1 MKLDGLVFITSNPGK
16 AREVARFLG
25 REVRAVPLDLP
36 EIQDVRFDVVARRK
50 ALDAAKA
57 AGTPVLVEDSGL
69 EVAAWNGFPGALTK
83 WITVHSSQETLAHM
97 LDGFA
102 DRRAEAVSALAIAG
116 PDDEESD
123 VLVVEGRVKGSLAKE
138 PRGANGFG
146 WDVLFIPD
154 GDTRTFAEMELGE
167 KDAISHRF
175 RAFEALRRALAAQE
189 A

>member
-1 MKLDGLVFITSNPGK
+1 
-16 AREVARFLG
+16 
-25 REVRAVPLDLP
+25 
-36 EIQDVRFDVVARRK
+36 
-50 ALDAAKA
+50 
-57 AGTPVLVEDSGL
+57 
-69 EVAAWNGFPGALTK
+69 
-83 WITVHSSQETLAHM
+83 VHSSQETLAHIWT
-97 LDGFA
+97 A
-102 DRRAEAVSALAIAG
+102 SPTAVPRPSALAIAG

-175 RAFEALRRALAAQE
+175 RAFEALRRALSAQK